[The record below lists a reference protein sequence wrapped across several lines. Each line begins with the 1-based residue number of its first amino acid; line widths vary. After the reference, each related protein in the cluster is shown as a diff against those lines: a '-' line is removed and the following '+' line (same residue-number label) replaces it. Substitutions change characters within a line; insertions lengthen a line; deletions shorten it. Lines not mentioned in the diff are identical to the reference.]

1 MNLASAAPVF
11 DPNKATKIRLLI
23 ADDHPLLRL
32 ALRNVLEQ
40 HDDFEVIAEA
50 SDGQEAIN
58 LTKELNPD
66 IVIMDIS
73 MPEVSGLE
81 ATRQIKSDCPKT
93 SVLVLTVH
101 TDNEH
106 ILGILEAGAS
116 AYLTKR
122 VFGDEIIH
130 TIRAL
135 AVGETVLSP
144 TVWAQVLKYASRR
157 ICKPVQINS
166 SDKLTAKELEILNLL
181 AKGISN
187 KDIAT
192 ELGVSIRTIKSHLA
206 DLFLKLHVSSRTEAV
221 IVSLRSGIIKQE
233 DLS

>member
-1 MNLASAAPVF
+1 LTSTSRTMDLG
-11 DPNKATKIRLLI
+11 KTTKIRLLI
-23 ADDHPLLRL
+23 ADDHPLVRL
-32 ALRNVLEQ
+32 ALRSVLEK
-40 HDDFEVIAEA
+40 HDDFEIIAEA
-50 SDGQEAIN
+50 GDGQEAIN
-58 LTKELNPD
+58 LAKELNPD

-81 ATRQIKSDCPKT
+81 ATRQIKMDCPET

-144 TVWAQVLKYASRR
+144 TVWQQVLKYVSRR
-157 ICKPVQINS
+157 IAKPLQINAT
-166 SDKLTAKELEILNLL
+166 DKMTPKELEILGLL

-187 KDIAT
+187 KDIAN
-192 ELGVSIRTIKSHLA
+192 ELGVSVRTIKSHLA

-221 IVSLRSGIIKQE
+221 IVSLRSGIISPD
-233 DLS
+233 DLA